1 MEKSKINLL
10 LVVLL
15 ALTAARSLAQST
27 DPKAP
32 NLPLVA
38 IPAKAIED
46 ALAPAGWRRYQFG
59 DRPAFSV
66 FLPAAPEV
74 SASVAFDTT
83 TNLYTTGNS
92 SGVYIAARIDF
103 VQANLEKASE
113 ASREKYFQEFF
124 AGFAKGFQESVGKNN
139 PTYELQLLNP
149 KKVMTASGREGY
161 QQDMTVGPFKGQAQL
176 VFVGRSAFC
185 VTSIWNQKTPA
196 AETEAFFKSF
206 KLTASP
212 D

>member
-1 MEKSKINLL
+1 MEKSNLNLL
-10 LVVLL
+10 LLVLL
-15 ALTAARSLAQST
+15 ALAPAQALAQST
-27 DPKAP
+27 NPKAP
-32 NLPLVA
+32 DLPAVV
-38 IPAKAIED
+38 ISAKAIED
-46 ALAPAGWRRYQFG
+46 ALAPVGWRRYQFG

-66 FLPAAPEV
+66 FLPTEPEV
-74 SASVAFDTT
+74 SASATSDTT
-83 TNLYTTGNS
+83 TNLYTTANS
-92 SGVYIAARIDF
+92 NGVYIAARIDF
-103 VQANLEKASE
+103 VQANLEKAAE

-124 AGFAKGFQESVGKNN
+124 AGFAKGFQEGVGKTN

-161 QQDMTVGPFKGQAQL
+161 QQDMTVGSFKGQAQL
-176 VFVGRSAFC
+176 IFVNRSAFC
-185 VTSIWNQKTPA
+185 VISIWSQKTPA